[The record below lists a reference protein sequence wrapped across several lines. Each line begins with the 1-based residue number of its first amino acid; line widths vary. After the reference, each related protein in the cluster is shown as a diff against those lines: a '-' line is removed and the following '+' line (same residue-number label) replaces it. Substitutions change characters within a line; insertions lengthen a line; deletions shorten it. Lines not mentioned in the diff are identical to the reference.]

1 MGTPQ
6 KRDLEDNGSKL
17 ERSKYVYELVN
28 DWIENADNKVGIS
41 CGIFTGVF
49 GVFAY
54 LSGRI
59 VPTSLVIEFWKVAY
73 RWSFAISL
81 VTMLVS
87 ILFYVLAINPNL
99 GKSGKK
105 GNGVIPRKK
114 YPVFYGDIAE
124 TTVEDYKKLMN
135 KATDTDYIDEL
146 QNEIHYNSLICKSKM
161 RFYKIGLWLSFAAVI
176 IAGFSWVSRFFMYS

>member
-6 KRDLEDNGSKL
+6 KRDLEDNGCKL

-28 DWIENADNKVGIS
+28 SWIENADNKVGIS

-49 GVFAY
+49 GVFAF

-59 VPTSLVIEFWKVAY
+59 VPTSLVNEFWKVAY

-105 GNGVIPRKK
+105 
-114 YPVFYGDIAE
+114 E
-124 TTVEDYKKLMN
+124 ME
-135 KATDTDYIDEL
+135 
-146 QNEIHYNSLICKSKM
+146 
-161 RFYKIGLWLSFAAVI
+161 
-176 IAGFSWVSRFFMYS
+176 